1 MKRQC
6 IFRFLYSSAQ
16 AKEPDIRCLLLF
28 EGQSRILREQS
39 LLVSVY
45 LSKWSQNDGEPRGR
59 GGLESVRDRSSF
71 SSLIDTT
78 WIRVTELEVL
88 SMHQDLTHFRSSS
101 YSSVYTLKSSMPPT
115 IKV

>member
-1 MKRQC
+1 MASLNTITFVAGRLFLKWKC

-16 AKEPDIRCLLLF
+16 AKEPDIRCLFLF
-28 EGQSRILREQS
+28 EGQSRILREKS

-45 LSKWSQNDGEPRGR
+45 LSKWSQNDGEPKGR

-88 SMHQDLTHFRSSS
+88 SVHQDLRHFR
-101 YSSVYTLKSSMPPT
+101 
-115 IKV
+115 